1 MCNFQTM
8 NAAKHLT
15 LLKHHSSQECQT
27 LPSINSP
34 VALSILP
41 HSAGPLLFPS
51 FAKVV
56 HILGPTITEIIM
68 GWILTNIFKELR
80 ESRIASKIQF
90 TCKVRCQHIFWG
102 NVDDDNAIDDDHAT
116 HYTHHHCTKQG
127 KAKSLFASLWRIQ
140 YFWHCGDS
148 LLIRTCFINVFWNLV
163 PKNQQTFQ
171 LTWYNKKFQCYN
183 VNV

>member
-1 MCNFQTM
+1 MLFMLKNVLE
-8 NAAKHLT
+8 NNLT

-56 HILGPTITEIIM
+56 HILGPTNMEI
-68 GWILTNIFKELR
+68 NSFKYYQIIYAHYN
-80 ESRIASKIQF
+80 SRCVRARFQF

-102 NVDDDNAIDDDHAT
+102 NVDDDNAINDDHAA

-148 LLIRTCFINVFWNLV
+148 LLICTCFINVFWNLV

-171 LTWYNKKFQCYN
+171 LTWYNKKFQCFN
-183 VNV
+183 K